1 MPRASRLSGQSAQS
15 NDLDFVQQPR
25 YSHRKTPLPPEFDSI
40 KGYRA
45 INGYHPLI
53 LYEIDSADPNLPL
66 DLDLNDPLAFFQL
79 FFTDKLFQHL
89 QECTN
94 AYTREKGAGREGNRL

>member
-1 MPRASRLSGQSAQS
+1 MPRSSHQIQS
-15 NDLDFVQQPR
+15 NDIDFVQQPR
-25 YSHRKTPLPPEFDSI
+25 YSHRKTPLPPEYEKH
-40 KGYRA
+40 KGYRS
-45 INGYHPLI
+45 IDGYEPLR
-53 LYEIDSADPNLPL
+53 LKEIDGAGPNLPL
-66 DLDLNDPLAFFQL
+66 DLDLDDPLAFFQL

>member
-45 INGYHPLI
+45 IDGYHPLI
-53 LYEIDSADPNLPL
+53 LCEIDGAGLNLLL
-66 DLDLNDPLAFFQL
+66 DLDLDDPLVFF
-79 FFTDKLFQHL
+79 
-89 QECTN
+89 
-94 AYTREKGAGREGNRL
+94 